1 MPLVTYQSQENDIMV
16 KVIAGDEDKAQAKR
30 VYDLVKTKAT
40 WDALTQAQKNESI
53 RRFMK
58 YLLKITFAE

>member
-1 MPLVTYQSQENDIMV
+1 MV
-16 KVIAGDEDKAQAKR
+16 KVIAGDEEKANAKQ